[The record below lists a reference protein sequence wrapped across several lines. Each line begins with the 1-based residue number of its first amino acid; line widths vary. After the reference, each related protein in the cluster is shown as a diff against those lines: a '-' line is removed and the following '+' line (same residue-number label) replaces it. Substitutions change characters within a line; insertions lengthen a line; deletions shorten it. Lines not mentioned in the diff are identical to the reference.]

1 MPYPS
6 AEAQSKG
13 GRDDGVKS
21 FIALGVFEII
31 LVISPA
37 IECWTHR
44 RRGGFVVKWDVVKYS
59 PNCSLHLRLHIHV
72 IICRPH
78 LFAVRIES
86 HFKRNR

>member
-31 LVISPA
+31 LVISLA
-37 IECWTHR
+37 IVCWTYR
-44 RRGGFVVKWDVVKYS
+44 CRGGFVVKWDVVNYP
-59 PNCSLHLRLHIHV
+59 PNCSVSPPTHLCYNMPSV
-72 IICRPH
+72 SFGCKD
-78 LFAVRIES
+78 RIPL
-86 HFKRNR
+86 